1 MAERRRGDAGLAVGL
16 AACVLVPSLLFLGR
30 YVMGGSGV
38 APAGSDTSQHVWRSE
53 VVAGSGL
60 EALPPFDGRSHAL
73 NTNADRPGLPLIFSS
88 LSAVTGADVRD
99 LAYVLPAV
107 VAAAIALAAAALA
120 GAVSGVPGWGM
131 VLTGVATGA
140 SVQVALAANGYLDQ
154 LLVEPLL
161 LAAAA
166 CTLRAAGGGPG
177 RALGAAALVAAWLVH
192 WQFALLFVVLLGVL
206 VLTSLPASLR
216 DRRQGLPLIETASG
230 RVGTTV
236 VGGAGL
242 GIAALL
248 FGTPGIP
255 RGPIGLSRG
264 SVDRHLSDQL
274 ARYRLTAAVAA
285 AVVGGTWLAV
295 DGREQSRRR
304 AGWLLIPW
312 ALVPA
317 VAALAYATG
326 RTVPLQR
333 ALSFSLAIPVLG
345 ALGFVAA
352 VSWTRGRF
360 GSVAAGAVGLLTVL
374 ALTTSAMFAW
384 ETWRSRKPWSEDQ
397 ALADYRALGDYLIEI
412 GRPAIVVVD
421 QGSGTEKGREGE
433 FGTVP
438 VMRRLRAELPAHLA
452 LRSTVYL
459 GDPELLTEGRPTL
472 RPEIV
477 GFDEVSRETWLAA
490 RVLLPDDPTIVILRS
505 HFNGFAK
512 AIDAHSEWRTN
523 GWMAVVAGPPPP
535 IEPPVVPERPSSSA
549 LLVWWASSLMV
560 ISLPGIGW
568 AARFGAGAL
577 GLRLALAPATGLAA
591 LTVVGLLVERLG
603 VRTGGAG
610 GVITAAVIA
619 ASGILV
625 AVIRRPVERS
635 A

>member
-1 MAERRRGDAGLAVGL
+1 MRRLTLAVGL
-16 AACVLVPSLLFLGR
+16 ATCVLVPSLLFLGR
-30 YVMGGSGV
+30 YVVDGTGV

-53 VVAGSGL
+53 VVAENGL
-60 EALPPFDGRSHAL
+60 EALPAFDGRSQAL

-107 VAAAIALAAAALA
+107 LAAAIALAAAALA
-120 GAVSGVPGWGM
+120 GAVPGVPGWGM
-131 VLTGVATGA
+131 ALAGVSTGA

-161 LAAAA
+161 VMAGA
-166 CTLRAAGGGPG
+166 CVLRAAGGGPG

-192 WQFALLFVVLLGVL
+192 WQFALLFTVLLGVVSL
-206 VLTSLPASLR
+206 ASLPASLR

-255 RGPIGLSRG
+255 HAPIGLSRG

-274 ARYRLTAAVAA
+274 ARYRLPAAVAA
-285 AVVGGTWLAV
+285 AMVGGTWLAV
-295 DGREQSRRR
+295 DGSEPSRRR
-304 AGWLLIPW
+304 AGWLLVPW

-317 VAALAYATG
+317 AAALAFAAG

-345 ALGFVAA
+345 ALGLVAA
-352 VSWTRGRF
+352 VLWTRGRF
-360 GSVAAGAVGLLTVL
+360 GSVAAGAVGLLAVM
-374 ALTTSAMFAW
+374 ALIFSVTFAW
-384 ETWRSRKPWSEDQ
+384 ETWRTRKPWSQDQ
-397 ALADYRALGDYLIEI
+397 ALAEFRALGSYLIEA

-421 QGSGTEKGREGE
+421 EGSGQEKGAEGE

-438 VMRRLRAELPAHLA
+438 VMRRIRAELPAHLA
-452 LRSTVYL
+452 MRTTVYL
-459 GDPELLTEGRPTL
+459 GDAEFLTEGRPTL

-490 RVLLPDDPTIVILRS
+490 RVLLADDPTIVVLRS
-505 HFNGFAK
+505 HLNGFAE
-512 AIDAHSEWRTN
+512 AIDAHPEWRTN

-535 IEPPVVPERPSSSA
+535 IDPPVVPERPSSSA
-549 LLVWWASSLMV
+549 LFAWWVSSLAV
-560 ISLPGIGW
+560 IALPGAGW
-568 AARFGAGAL
+568 SARFGGGPF
-577 GLRLALAPATGLAA
+577 GLRMALAPATGLAA
-591 LTVVGLLVERLG
+591 LVFIGLLVERLG
-603 VRTGGAG
+603 VRTGGG
-610 GVITAAVIA
+610 GGMITAIVIA
-619 ASGILV
+619 ASGVLAAI
-625 AVIRRPVERS
+625 IRRPAERS

>member
-1 MAERRRGDAGLAVGL
+1 MRRLTLAVGL

-30 YVMGGSGV
+30 YVVDGTGV
-38 APAGSDTSQHVWRSE
+38 APAGSDTSQHVWRSK
-53 VVAGSGL
+53 VVAESGL
-60 EALPPFDGRSHAL
+60 EALPAFDGRSHAL

-120 GAVSGVPGWGM
+120 GAVPGVPGWGM
-131 VLTGVATGA
+131 VLAGVATAA

-161 LAAAA
+161 LVAAA
-166 CTLRAAGGGPG
+166 CALHAAGGGPG

-192 WQFALLFVVLLGVL
+192 WQFALLFTVLLGVVSL
-206 VLTSLPASLR
+206 ASLPASLR

-230 RVGTTV
+230 RVGTTA

-255 RGPIGLSRG
+255 HAPKGLSRG

-274 ARYRLTAAVAA
+274 ARYRLPAVVAA
-285 AVVGGTWLAV
+285 AAVGGTWLAV
-295 DGREQSRRR
+295 DEREPSRRR

-317 VAALAYATG
+317 IAALAYATG
-326 RTVPLQR
+326 WTVPLQR

-345 ALGFVAA
+345 ALGLVAA

-360 GSVAAGAVGLLTVL
+360 GSVAAGVLGLLTVL
-374 ALTTSAMFAW
+374 ALTTSVMFAW

-397 ALADYRALGDYLIEI
+397 ALADFRALGDYLIEV

-421 QGSGTEKGREGE
+421 QGSGTEKGTESE

-438 VMRRLRAELPAHLA
+438 VMRRVRAELPAHLA
-452 LRSTVYL
+452 LRTTVYL
-459 GDPELLTEGRPTL
+459 GDPALLTEGRPTI

-477 GFDEVSRETWLAA
+477 GFDDVSRETWLAA

-505 HFNGFAK
+505 HLNGFANV
-512 AIDAHSEWRTN
+512 IDAHPGWRTN

-535 IEPPVVPERPSSSA
+535 IDPPVVPERPSSSA
-549 LLVWWASSLMV
+549 LLAWWASSLAV
-560 ISLPGIGW
+560 IALTGAGW
-568 AARFGAGAL
+568 AARLGGGPF
-577 GLRLALAPATGLAA
+577 GLRMALAPATGLAA
-591 LTVVGLLVERLG
+591 LIFIGLLVERLG

-610 GVITAAVIA
+610 GVITVIVIA
-619 ASGILV
+619 ASGVLAAI
-625 AVIRRPVERS
+625 IRRPVERS